1 MNDVTSR
8 LDKDVTR
15 SLKRS
20 LFPARCGRIAG
31 FTLIELLTVVTI
43 VGILAM
49 TAAPSFAPLIASKRA
64 EAAATE
70 LYVSLVTSRSEATK
84 RNADATLA
92 QKTGGWQLGWQVSVI
107 DPSDNSRTL
116 TIDDHPVTNGV
127 TISGPASVVYQSS
140 GRVQGTT
147 NPAFVVSAVHGSST
161 EQRWVCVDLSGRP
174 IAKATACP

>member
-1 MNDVTSR
+1 MNDFTSR
-8 LDKDVTR
+8 LDKDVT
-15 SLKRS
+15 RS

>member
-1 MNDVTSR
+1 MNDFSSR
-8 LDKDVTR
+8 LDKDV
-15 SLKRS
+15 KRS

-64 EAAATE
+64 EAAATD
-70 LYVSLVTSRSEATK
+70 LYVSLVTARSEATK

-107 DPSDNSRTL
+107 DPSDNSKTL

-127 TISGPASVVYQSS
+127 TVSGPDSVVYQSS
-140 GRVQGTT
+140 GRVQGNT
-147 NPAFVVSAVHGSST
+147 NPSFVVTAVHGSST
-161 EQRWVCVDLSGRP
+161 EQRWVCVDLGGRP
-174 IAKATACP
+174 LAKASACP

>member
-1 MNDVTSR
+1 MNDFTSW
-8 LDKDVTR
+8 LDKDVKQR
-15 SLKRS
+15 

-64 EAAATE
+64 EAAATD

-107 DPSDNSRTL
+107 DPTDNSKTL

-174 IAKATACP
+174 MAKATACP

>member
-1 MNDVTSR
+1 MNDFTSW
-8 LDKDVTR
+8 LDKDVKQR
-15 SLKRS
+15 R
-20 LFPARCGRIAG
+20 FPARCGRIAG

-64 EAAATE
+64 EAAATD

-107 DPSDNSRTL
+107 NPSDNATTL
-116 TIDDHPVTNGV
+116 IIDDHPVTNGV

-147 NPAFVVSAVHGSST
+147 NPAFVVTAVHGSST

-174 IAKATACP
+174 MAKATACP

>member
-1 MNDVTSR
+1 MNDFTSR
-8 LDKDVTR
+8 LDNVV
-15 SLKRS
+15 KRR
-20 LFPARCGRIAG
+20 LFPARCGRTAG

-64 EAAATE
+64 EAAATD

-92 QKTGGWQLGWQVSVI
+92 QKTGGWQLGWQVTVI

-116 TIDDHPVTNGV
+116 TIDDHPVANGV

-140 GRVQGTT
+140 GRIQGNT
-147 NPAFVVSAVHGSST
+147 NPAFVVTAVQGSST

-174 IAKATACP
+174 LAKASACP